1 MSDGFFS
8 AWLIGENSLVTECA
22 LVLRENG
29 HRVHGIVSP
38 ESAVL
43 RAADRQGF
51 RSVESGQDLAY
62 LLAAEPFDYLF
73 SVVNLRMLPASVL
86 RLPRRLAINFHDAL
100 LPADAGLHASAW
112 AVSSSADRNRADRHG
127 VTWHVMTEKAD
138 TGDVLT
144 QREFRLDESATS
156 RSVNLDCWRAGLD
169 SFRDL
174 AAQLASGTE
183 RRVPQDLSRRTYHG
197 RADRPAGGLLL
208 SWRRTAAEICAL
220 VRACDFG
227 PSRNAF
233 GAAKVLLPDGSCV
246 LVSEARAVP
255 GPDAGYAAG
264 PDAGYAAGPGLV
276 VTADKAGVTVAV
288 GDGRVRLSGF
298 TGLEGA
304 ELTVPIHAGMMLPEP
319 DESLIRASHDAIANE
334 AYWVRRLTGMR
345 PLQLPC
351 TQSRSGMAGT
361 DEPRWRSHP
370 VPIPE
375 WVAETADPPLT
386 VAAAALEYLGQ
397 VTGESGFDVGL
408 RVPGQCLPSSARTL
422 LADVVPVREG
432 RIEDAVRRGAYLRD
446 VAARYPELA
455 GQPLIPPVV
464 LDLPVL
470 DHDQPASAEPVA
482 GAVMVVRVF
491 GGGGCV
497 LVIDEAAVLPATALS
512 LAGGFGEFL
521 GRLPSDG
528 PERAPLVSPAEHH
541 WQAVTCN
548 TTAEDYPAT
557 CLPELF
563 MERVR
568 ACPGRTAVSCTGS
581 EHSDRLTYAELA
593 DRSGR
598 LASYLT
604 AHGAGPGTRVG
615 VYLDRSADLLVT
627 LLAVLRT
634 GAAYVPLDPVYPAA
648 RIGYMI
654 DDADVVLLVTQS
666 DLARSVTGTGR
677 QVVLDRCRD
686 EIGRAPAA
694 VPPPAV
700 TGDDL
705 AYLIYTSGSTGRPKG
720 VQVTHRGLANFLC
733 SMARQPG
740 FASGATLLAVTTV
753 CFDIAALELFL
764 PLIAGGT
771 VEIAPAGVVGDG
783 AALLRLLDRVRPAVL
798 QATPVTWKMLIA
810 AGWAGDGALTALC
823 GGEALPRDL
832 AADLLA
838 RAGSVWNLYGPTETT
853 IWSAVWQV
861 RAGEQVSIGMPVA
874 NTTCHVLDAAMRVVP
889 EGVPGELYIGG
900 DGVAAG
906 YRGRPELTAE
916 RFVPCPPDLGPPGLD
931 AGTLYRTGDLVRRGN
946 DGRLY
951 YLSRA
956 DNQVKLH
963 GHRIEPGEIEA
974 ALRAHPA
981 VRDAVVVVRDERL
994 LAYLIADGATAEL
1007 PVFLRSRL
1015 PGYMVPAVFTVLDAF
1030 PETPNGKVD
1039 RKALPDPVQVPV
1051 AEIAGSPRAGAG
1063 HDGAGHDGAGRDGA
1077 GHAGAGH
1084 DAASCDSEAGILA
1097 TIMAFAGALTGG
1109 ADPERRFAD
1118 LGVDSLAAVDLA
1130 RRLTELTGE
1139 PLSAIVVFEHPTPA
1153 ALAAWLWRSSDTDR
1167 VDLAAEAVLPA
1178 GITPSAALSEPMH
1191 VVLTGATGFV
1201 GTFVLRELIA
1211 TTGATVH
1218 CLVRATDHPTAAK
1231 RVQRSLEEYGLWT
1244 DQMAGRIR
1252 AWASDLTQPLLGLTP
1267 AEFDRLALAADAIY
1281 HAGAHVN
1288 AMLPYQELCAANVG
1302 GTREILALAVRH
1314 RPSVFHHVS
1323 TIEVFAGSSLVD
1335 EDVPAGPPDEL
1346 RGGYAQS
1353 KWVAEQ
1359 LVSQAAQR
1367 GLPAAIYRLPRILG
1381 DTRTG
1386 ACQTRDLL
1394 WQVLRGCV
1402 QAGAIPGGP
1411 VHHAAISWA
1420 PADWA
1425 AAVLVALS
1433 RTSAAS
1439 GAAYHIAAP
1448 DQVGLGVLTGYLR
1461 AVGYP
1466 LAEYPLDQWAAII
1479 RDQPGNAAGPALDVF
1494 LAEMTKHG
1502 GSQTRLGTAATVRA
1516 LSGAIAGCPAFT
1528 PDLFATYLGYF
1539 IQTGYLPSP
1548 LPARRS
1554 QRPRLA
1560 APARP
1565 RTLAAAPASRDTAQA
1580 NRPDR
1585 TVAAVA
1591 CVNNLRARLWPRN
1604 SATTSSPRRTVTS

>member
-22 LVLRENG
+22 LVLREKG
-29 HRVHGIVSP
+29 HRIHGIVSP
-38 ESAVL
+38 ESSVR
-43 RAADRQGF
+43 RAAAAQGIPA
-51 RSVESGQDLAY
+51 VEFGQDLAY
-62 LLAAEPFDYLF
+62 VLAAEPFDYLF

-86 RLPRRLAINFHDAL
+86 RLPRRLAVNFHDAL
-100 LPADAGLHASAW
+100 LPADAGVHASAW
-112 AVSSSADRNRADRHG
+112 AVATSADRNGADRKRADRHG
-127 VTWHVMTEKAD
+127 VTWHVMTEEAD
-138 TGDVLT
+138 TGDILT

-156 RSVNLDCWRAGLD
+156 QSVNLDCWRAGLD
-169 SFRDL
+169 SFREL
-174 AAQLASGTE
+174 AALLAAGTE

-208 SWRRTAAEICAL
+208 SWRRSAAEICAL

-227 PSRNAF
+227 PNRNAF

-246 LVSEARAVP
+246 LVSGAQAV
-255 GPDAGYAAG
+255 AG
-264 PDAGYAAGPGLV
+264 PGAGPGLV
-276 VTADKAGVTVAV
+276 VAADEAGVTVAA
-288 GDGRVRLSGF
+288 GDGLVRLSGF
-298 TGLEGA
+298 TQLDGGEPRAG
-304 ELTVPIHAGMMLPEP
+304 IHAGMMLPEP
-319 DESLIRASHDAIANE
+319 HDSVIRASCDAIANE

-345 PLQLPC
+345 PLQLPF
-351 TQSRSGMAGT
+351 TQPGA

-370 VPIPE
+370 VAIPE
-375 WVAETADPPLT
+375 WVAETADPPVT
-386 VAAAALEYLGQ
+386 VASAFLEYLGQ

-408 RVPGQCLPSSARTL
+408 RVPGECLPSSARAL

-432 RIEDAVRRGAYLRD
+432 RIADAVSHGSYLRD
-446 VAARYPELA
+446 VAVRYPELA
-455 GQPLIPPVV
+455 GRQLVPPVV
-464 LDLPVL
+464 LELPAP
-470 DHDQPASAEPVA
+470 DQPGFGQGGSAEPVA

-491 GGGGCV
+491 GSGGCV
-497 LVIDEAAVLPATALS
+497 LVIDEAAMLPATALS
-512 LAGGFGEFL
+512 LAGGFSEFL
-521 GRLPSDG
+521 CRLPADG

-548 TTAEDYPAT
+548 TTAEDYPGT
-557 CLPELF
+557 CMPELF
-563 MERVR
+563 MERARVYPAR
-568 ACPGRTAVSCTGS
+568 IAVSCTGLDRG
-581 EHSDRLTYAELA
+581 ERLTYAELA

-654 DDADVVLLVTQS
+654 DDAGLALIVTQS
-666 DLARSVTGTGR
+666 DLARNVNGIDRQTG
-677 QVVLDRCRD
+677 QLVLDRCRD
-686 EIGRAPAA
+686 EIMRAPADA
-694 VPPPAV
+694 PPPAV

-720 VQVTHRGLANFLC
+720 VQVTHRGLTNFLC

-810 AGWAGDGALTALC
+810 AGWAGDDQLTALC

-861 RAGEQVSIGMPVA
+861 RAGEPVSIGQPVA

-889 EGVPGELYIGG
+889 EGIPGELYIGG

-906 YRGRPELTAE
+906 YRDRPELTAE
-916 RFVPCPPDLGPPGLD
+916 RFVPCPPDLGPPGLNTGGRG

-951 YLSRA
+951 YLSRI

-974 ALRAHPA
+974 ALREHPA
-981 VRDAVVVVRDERL
+981 VKDAVVVVRDEQL
-994 LAYLIADGATAEL
+994 LAYLVADGIFAE
-1007 PVFLRSRL
+1007 PSAFLRSRL
-1015 PGYMVPAVFTVLDAF
+1015 PGYMVPSVFTALDAF
-1030 PETPNGKVD
+1030 PQTPNGKVD
-1039 RKALPDPVQVPV
+1039 RKALPDPVRVPV
-1051 AEIAGSPRAGAG
+1051 ADVAGASG
-1063 HDGAGHDGAGRDGA
+1063 DG
-1077 GHAGAGH
+1077 
-1084 DAASCDSEAGILA
+1084 EADILA
-1097 TIMAFAGALTGG
+1097 TIMAFVRALTGG
-1109 ADPERRFAD
+1109 ADPGRRFAD
-1118 LGVDSLAAVDLA
+1118 LGVDSVAAVDLA
-1130 RRLTELTGE
+1130 RRLTELTGQ
-1139 PLSAIVVFEHPTPA
+1139 PLSAIAVFEHPTPA
-1153 ALAAWLWRSSDTDR
+1153 ALAAWLSRSSETDR

-1178 GITPSAALSEPMH
+1178 GIAPSAALREPMH

-1201 GTFVLRELIA
+1201 GAFLLRELIA
-1211 TTGATVH
+1211 ATGATVH

-1231 RVQRSLEEYGLWT
+1231 RVRRTLEEYGLWT
-1244 DQMAGRIR
+1244 DQLAGRIR

-1288 AMLPYQELCAANVG
+1288 AILPYRELCAANVG
-1302 GTREILALAVRH
+1302 GTREVLALAARH

-1323 TIEVFAGSSLVD
+1323 TIEVFAGSLLVD
-1335 EDVPAGPPDEL
+1335 EDHPAGPPDEL

-1386 ACQTRDLL
+1386 ACQERDLL
-1394 WQVLRGCV
+1394 WQVLKGCV
-1402 QAGAIPGGP
+1402 QARAIPGGAS
-1411 VHHAAISWA
+1411 HHASISWA

-1425 AAVLVALS
+1425 AGALVALS

-1448 DQVGLGVLTGYLR
+1448 DRVGLGVLTGYLR
-1461 AVGYP
+1461 AAGHQ
-1466 LAEYPLDQWAAII
+1466 LSEYPLDEWAAII
-1479 RDQPGNAAGPALDVF
+1479 RDQPGNAAGPGLDVF
-1494 LAEMTKHG
+1494 LAEMTG
-1502 GSQTRLGTAATVRA
+1502 RGWSQLRLGTAATVRA
-1516 LSGAIAGCPAFT
+1516 LSGAIAGCPPLT
-1528 PDLFATYLGYF
+1528 PDLFATYLRYF
-1539 IQTGYLPSP
+1539 TQTGYLPE
-1548 LPARRS
+1548 
-1554 QRPRLA
+1554 
-1560 APARP
+1560 
-1565 RTLAAAPASRDTAQA
+1565 
-1580 NRPDR
+1580 PD
-1585 TVAAVA
+1585 
-1591 CVNNLRARLWPRN
+1591 
-1604 SATTSSPRRTVTS
+1604 

>member
-1 MSDGFFS
+1 MGYVVLLCLFTGGGMSGGFFS

-22 LVLRENG
+22 LVLREHG

-38 ESAVL
+38 EPAVL
-43 RAADRQGF
+43 RAADQQGF

-86 RLPRRLAINFHDAL
+86 RLPRRLAVNFHDAL

-112 AVSSSADRNRADRHG
+112 AVSAGADRHG
-127 VTWHVMTEKAD
+127 VTWHVMTEEAD
-138 TGDVLT
+138 TGDVLA

-169 SFRDL
+169 SFREL
-174 AAQLASGTE
+174 AGQLASGTE
-183 RRVPQDLSRRTYHG
+183 RRVPQDLSLRTYHG

-208 SWRRTAAEICAL
+208 SWRRPAAEICAL

-246 LVSEARAVP
+246 LVSQARAVP
-255 GPDAGYAAG
+255 GPDVSYGAS
-264 PDAGYAAGPGLV
+264 PGLV
-276 VTADKAGVTVAV
+276 VAADEAGVTVAA
-288 GDGRVRLSGF
+288 GDGLVRLSGF
-298 TGLEGA
+298 TRLDGG
-304 ELTVPIHAGMMLPEP
+304 ELTVRIHAGMVLPEP
-319 DESLIRASHDAIANE
+319 DESLIRASREAIANE

-345 PLQLPC
+345 SLQLPC
-351 TQSRSGMAGT
+351 TQSRSGIAGA

-370 VPIPE
+370 VAIPE
-375 WVAETADPPLT
+375 WVAETADPPVT

-408 RVPGQCLPSSARTL
+408 RVPNRYLPSSARTL

-432 RIEDAVRRGAYLRD
+432 RIEDAARRGSYLRD

-455 GQPLIPPVV
+455 GQPLMPPVV

-497 LVIDEAAVLPATALS
+497 LVIDEAAMLPATALS

-521 GRLPSDG
+521 GRLPADG

-548 TTAEDYPAT
+548 TSAEDYPAT

-563 MERVR
+563 MERMR

-666 DLARSVTGTGR
+666 DLARSVTGTAR

-686 EIGRAPAA
+686 EIGRAPAI

-720 VQVTHRGLANFLC
+720 VQVTHRGLTNFLC

-740 FASGATLLAVTTV
+740 FAPGATLLAVTTV

-764 PLIAGGT
+764 PLIAGGA
-771 VEIAPAGVVGDG
+771 VEIAPTGVVGDG
-783 AALLRLLDRVRPAVL
+783 AALARLLDRVRPAVL

-832 AADLLA
+832 ADDLLA

-974 ALRAHPA
+974 ALRSHPA

-994 LAYLIADGATAEL
+994 VAYLIADGGTAEL

-1030 PETPNGKVD
+1030 PETANGKVD

-1051 AEIAGSPRAGAG
+1051 ADVADVAVVSGA
-1063 HDGAGHDGAGRDGA
+1063 R
-1077 GHAGAGH
+1077 
-1084 DAASCDSEAGILA
+1084 CDSEAGILA
-1097 TIMAFAGALTGG
+1097 VIIAFVSALTGG

-1118 LGVDSLAAVDLA
+1118 LGVDSVAAVDLA

-1139 PLSAIVVFEHPTPA
+1139 PLSAIAVFEHPTPA

-1201 GTFVLRELIA
+1201 GTFLLRELIA
-1211 TTGATVH
+1211 ATGATVH

-1314 RPSVFHHVS
+1314 RPTAFHHVS

-1335 EDVPAGPPDEL
+1335 EDAPAGPADEL

-1402 QAGAIPGGP
+1402 QARAIPGGA

-1433 RTSAAS
+1433 RTSAES

-1461 AVGYP
+1461 AVGYQ
-1466 LAEYPLDQWAAII
+1466 LGEYPLDQWAAII

-1494 LAEMTKHG
+1494 LAEMTRQG
-1502 GSQTRLGTAATVRA
+1502 GSQIRLGTAATVRA
-1516 LSGAIAGCPAFT
+1516 LSGAIAGCPALT

-1548 LPARRS
+1548 LPLRSAIAPRPAPPPACAPPAGVPRR
-1554 QRPRLA
+1554 
-1560 APARP
+1560 
-1565 RTLAAAPASRDTAQA
+1565 PAS
-1580 NRPDR
+1580 PS
-1585 TVAAVA
+1585 A
-1591 CVNNLRARLWPRN
+1591 CVPLGLRPSGRTQHIGTWRLIGVAVRPNNAESFRFAE
-1604 SATTSSPRRTVTS
+1604 TSPS

>member
-1 MSDGFFS
+1 MGYVVLLGDGMSDGFFS

-22 LVLRENG
+22 LALRENG

-38 ESAVL
+38 ESGVL
-43 RAADRQGF
+43 RAADQRGF
-51 RSVESGQDLAY
+51 RSVEFGQDLPY
-62 LLAAEPFDYLF
+62 VLAAEPFDYLF

-86 RLPRRLAINFHDAL
+86 CLPKRLAVNFHDSL
-100 LPADAGLHASAW
+100 LPAGAGVHASAW
-112 AVSSSADRNRADRHG
+112 AVATGARRPDAGRSGAGQHG
-127 VTWHVMTEKAD
+127 VTWHVMTEEAD
-138 TGDVLT
+138 TGDILI
-144 QREFRLDESATS
+144 QREFRLDELATS
-156 RSVNLDCWRAGLD
+156 QSVNLDCWRAGLD
-169 SFRDL
+169 SFREL

-183 RRVPQDLSRRTYHG
+183 RRAPQDLSRRTYHG
-197 RADRPAGGLLL
+197 RASRPAGGLLL
-208 SWRRTAAEICAL
+208 SWRRPVAEISAL

-227 PSRNAF
+227 PNRNAF
-233 GAAKVLLPDGSCV
+233 GAAKVLLPDGSWV
-246 LVSEARAVP
+246 LVNKARAV
-255 GPDAGYAAG
+255 AGAG
-264 PDAGYAAGPGLV
+264 AGPGLV
-276 VTADKAGVTVAV
+276 VAADEAGVTVAA
-288 GDGRVRLSGF
+288 GDGLVRLSGF
-298 TGLEGA
+298 TRLDGGEPRAG
-304 ELTVPIHAGMMLPEP
+304 IHAGMMLPEP
-319 DESLIRASHDAIANE
+319 DDSLIRASCDAIANE
-334 AYWVRRLTGMR
+334 TYWVRRLTGMR
-345 PLQLPC
+345 PLQLPF
-351 TQSRSGMAGT
+351 TQPGT
-361 DEPRWRSHP
+361 DEPRWRSHA
-370 VPIPE
+370 VAIPE
-375 WVAETADPPLT
+375 WVAETVNPPLT
-386 VAAAALEYLGQ
+386 VASAALEYLGQ

-408 RVPGQCLPSSARTL
+408 RVPDQCLPGLARKL
-422 LADVVPVREG
+422 FADVVPVREG
-432 RIEDAVRRGAYLRD
+432 RIADAANRGSYLRD

-455 GQPLIPPVV
+455 GRPLIPPVV
-464 LDLPVL
+464 LDLPVS
-470 DHDQPASAEPVA
+470 DQGASAEPAA

-491 GGGGCV
+491 SGGGCV
-497 LVIDEAAVLPATALS
+497 LAIDEAAVLPATAVS
-512 LAGGFGEFL
+512 LAAGFSEFL
-521 GRLPSDG
+521 CGLPSDG

-548 TTAEDYPAT
+548 TTAEDYPGT

-563 MERVR
+563 MERAR
-568 ACPGRTAVSCTGS
+568 ACPNRTAVSCANS
-581 EHSDRLTYAELA
+581 EHGPEHGERLTYAELT

-654 DDADVVLLVTQS
+654 DDADVALLVTQS
-666 DLARSVTGTGR
+666 DLARNLAGTAR
-677 QVVLDRCRD
+677 QVELDRCRD
-686 EIGRAPAA
+686 EIMRAPADA
-694 VPPPAV
+694 PPPAV

-720 VQVTHRGLANFLC
+720 VQVTHRGLTNFLC

-810 AGWAGDGALTALC
+810 AGWAGDSALTALC

-861 RAGEQVSIGMPVA
+861 RAGEPVSIGLPVA

-906 YRGRPELTAE
+906 YRGQPELTAE
-916 RFVPCPPDLGPPGLD
+916 RFVPCPPDLGPPGLNTGGRG

-951 YLSRA
+951 YLSRI

-974 ALRAHPA
+974 ALRDHPV

-994 LAYLIADGATAEL
+994 VAYLIADGATAEL
-1007 PVFLRSRL
+1007 PGFLRSRL

-1030 PETPNGKVD
+1030 PQTENGKVD

-1051 AEIAGSPRAGAG
+1051 ADVA
-1063 HDGAGHDGAGRDGA
+1063 DGAGVPG
-1077 GHAGAGH
+1077 
-1084 DAASCDSEAGILA
+1084 SEADVLTA
-1097 TIMAFAGALTGG
+1097 IMVFVGALTGG

-1118 LGVDSLAAVDLA
+1118 LGVDSIAAVGLA
-1130 RRLTELTGE
+1130 RRLTELTGQ

-1153 ALAAWLWRSSDTDR
+1153 ALAAWLWRSAEGDR

-1178 GITPSAALSEPMH
+1178 GIAPSAALREPMH

-1201 GTFVLRELIA
+1201 GAFLLRELIA
-1211 TTGATVH
+1211 ATGATVH

-1231 RVQRSLEEYGLWT
+1231 RVRRTLEEYGLWT
-1244 DQMAGRIR
+1244 DQLADRIR
-1252 AWASDLTQPLLGLTP
+1252 AWASDLTEPLLGLTR

-1288 AMLPYQELCAANVG
+1288 AILPYQELAAANVG
-1302 GTREILALAVRH
+1302 GTREALALAARH

-1323 TIEVFAGSSLVD
+1323 TIEVFAGASLVD
-1335 EDVPAGPPDEL
+1335 EDAPAGPADEL
-1346 RGGYAQS
+1346 RGGYAQT

-1386 ACQTRDLL
+1386 ACQDHDLL
-1394 WQVLRGCV
+1394 WQVLKGCV
-1402 QAGAIPGGP
+1402 QARAVPGGEF
-1411 VHHAAISWA
+1411 HHAAISWA

-1425 AAVLVALS
+1425 AGALVALS
-1433 RTSAAS
+1433 RSSAAS

-1448 DQVGLGVLTGYLR
+1448 DRVGLGVLTGYLR
-1461 AVGYP
+1461 AAGYQ
-1466 LAEYPLDQWAAII
+1466 LREYPPDQWAAII
-1479 RDQPGNAAGPALDVF
+1479 RDQPGNAAGPGLDVF
-1494 LAEMTKHG
+1494 LAEVTG
-1502 GSQTRLGTAATVRA
+1502 RGWGQLRLGTAATVRA
-1516 LSGAIAGCPAFT
+1516 LSGAIAGSPALT
-1528 PDLFATYLGYF
+1528 PDLFAIYLRYF
-1539 IQTGYLPSP
+1539 TQTGYLPPP
-1548 LPARRS
+1548 LPGFGPSAACVPGGRRV
-1554 QRPRLA
+1554 RA
-1560 APARP
+1560 ACVSAACIPADAP
-1565 RTLAAAPASRDTAQA
+1565 VTLAPGTPPTWRGPPNNAES
-1580 NRPDR
+1580 NRIAE
-1585 TVAAVA
+1585 T
-1591 CVNNLRARLWPRN
+1591 
-1604 SATTSSPRRTVTS
+1604 